1 MAEQDQAKKGKGKKA
16 KKERSYKGK
25 VIFWTIIIMIIDEI
39 TIGIP
44 EADLLLFYIVLFK
57 PKWFLEMI
65 HKLYKYVPHRRA
77 WRPVRDI
84 CQHQV
89 VTVPPDMTVA
99 DAARFM
105 RDQRVRSL
113 LIVEEQAYNPADKA
127 SAKPKKKLGWGK
139 RAKEKVTASETQ
151 SVEKI
156 IVPLGVLSDRD
167 ITLKIGAEGLSGD
180 AITVSEVMT
189 TGLGAALE
197 TEDIH
202 SAVEKMREAGA
213 RRLPVVDSRGALVGM
228 LSLDD
233 TISMLSEGLSDMVEL
248 LHKESEKD
256 QLGQTA

>member
-1 MAEQDQAKKGKGKKA
+1 MAEQDQAKKGKGKKI

-25 VIFWTIIIMIIDEI
+25 VIFWTVIIMVIDEI
-39 TIGIP
+39 TIGVP

-57 PKWFLEMI
+57 PKWFLEMT

-77 WRPVRDI
+77 WRPVKDI
-84 CQHQV
+84 CQRQV

-105 RDQRVRSL
+105 RDQHVRSL
-113 LIVEEQAYNPADKA
+113 LVVEERDYNPAEKA
-127 SAKPKKKLGWGK
+127 SAKPKKKLGWKK
-139 RAKEKVTASETQ
+139 RTKEKPAASETPA
-151 SVEKI
+151 VEKI
-156 IVPLGVLSDRD
+156 TVPVGVLSDRD

-180 AITVSEVMT
+180 VITVAEVMMT
-189 TGLGAALE
+189 ELGAALE

-213 RRLPVVDSRGALVGM
+213 RRLPVVDARGALVGM

-233 TISMLSEGLSDMVEL
+233 TISMLSEGLSDMAEL
-248 LHKESEKD
+248 LHKESEREA
-256 QLGQTA
+256 LGQTA